1 MLQTL
6 KALCFDFKLILQIF
20 KLLLF
25 KFYGYLLV
33 IFGFIAFLI
42 INGSIVVGDKSAHE
56 AAVHVPQVNK

>member
-33 IFGFIAFLI
+33 IFGFIAFLV